1 MTDEKKYFGMTMM
14 QIGILGGLALA
25 LVCIVAVC
33 GGLILSGGVFGR
45 SQQTIPTVAPTVTS
59 ALAFPP
65 TMTPTITPTPV
76 PYEQLI
82 PAGWNQYKTELIEI
96 WLPTNFKKTTKAEFE
111 QLKDVN
117 TIELLAQENAGNTS
131 LYNMVVA
138 VYYDPMG
145 DATLDEYLKEII
157 ESTTHQVLVTE
168 NRTVYVNS
176 VQARRIVTEI
186 RVDNIDVNSLVYVFQ
201 DGNTAWWVTYTAEI
215 TEFYNNLP
223 VFEQS
228 VKTFRVAQ

>member
-1 MTDEKKYFGMTMM
+1 
-14 QIGILGGLALA
+14 
-25 LVCIVAVC
+25 
-33 GGLILSGGVFGR
+33 
-45 SQQTIPTVAPTVTS
+45 
-59 ALAFPP
+59 
-65 TMTPTITPTPV
+65 
-76 PYEQLI
+76 
-82 PAGWNQYKTELIEI
+82 
-96 WLPTNFKKTTKAEFE
+96 
-111 QLKDVN
+111 
-117 TIELLAQENAGNTS
+117 
-131 LYNMVVA
+131 
-138 VYYDPMG
+138 MG